1 MIFKQI
7 TKVKQVT
14 KVQHLTTVQQ
24 LTKLFSLTSALA
36 LTSVAL
42 STAFMPY
49 AAADVLKGGV
59 LQEDQYKNSTPG
71 LNRKDIQGDPFSES
85 ASSSGSPVDQ
95 MLELPPGAMD
105 MGGLRAPAP
114 PKKPMSG
121 NVQDAGGDFNGQKMM
136 PVQEDIPPPQQ
147 QPRQPNLQG
156 GSQANRSNDP
166 DGGSAEMQLLWDAW
180 HKRVAE
186 SIFTRFNSLAQ
197 MAFKHSPPLACQ
209 VSYMVARDGR
219 VGNVQVL
226 QKSSNPIFNTMLLG
240 VINSMNGN
248 PVLEYPPNSRRQFVE
263 KTGTFTWNYG
273 QQGFKYTTGDQER
286 IQQQRNQQGQN
297 NNMQNNGMQQ
307 MRQPNQMMQQNNMQ
321 QMRPPNQMMQQNNM
335 QQMQNNGMQ
344 QMRQPNQMMQ
354 QMQQPMQMMQQM
366 FR

>member
-7 TKVKQVT
+7 TKVKQMT
-14 KVQHLTTVQQ
+14 KVKQI
-24 LTKLFSLTSALA
+24 TKLFSFTIALA
-36 LTSVAL
+36 LA
-42 STAFMPY
+42 STAHLPY
-49 AAADVLKGGV
+49 ASADVLKGGV

-71 LNRKDIQGDPFSES
+71 LTRTDIQGDPFSEG
-85 ASSSGSPVDQ
+85 ASTNNGPVDQ

-105 MGGLRAPAP
+105 VGRLRAPVP
-114 PKKPMSG
+114 QTKPMSG
-121 NVQDAGGDFNGQKMM
+121 NIQDSGGDFNGQKMM
-136 PVQEDIPPPQQ
+136 PVREDTPPPPQ
-147 QPRQPNLQG
+147 RQPNLQSG
-156 GSQANRSNDP
+156 TQANRNDP
-166 DGGSAEMQLLWDAW
+166 DSGSAEMQLLWDAW

-297 NNMQNNGMQQ
+297 NGMQQ
-307 MRQPNQMMQQNNMQ
+307 MRQPNIMQQNNMQ
-321 QMRPPNQMMQQNNM
+321 QKQNNGM
-335 QQMQNNGMQ
+335 QQMQNNNN

>member
-1 MIFKQI
+1 MIFKQL
-7 TKVKQVT
+7 TKFKQI
-14 KVQHLTTVQQ
+14 
-24 LTKLFSLTSALA
+24 TKLFSLTAALA
-36 LTSVAL
+36 LTSI
-42 STAFMPY
+42 SFMPY

-59 LQEDQYKNSTPG
+59 LQEDQVKNSPKG
-71 LNRKDIQGDPFSES
+71 IDRKDIPGDPFSES
-85 ASSSGSPVDQ
+85 ASSSPVDQ

-105 MGGLRAPAP
+105 FGGMRAPAP

-121 NVQDAGGDFNGQKMM
+121 NIQDSGGDFNGQKMM
-136 PVQEDIPPPQQ
+136 PVQEDPPYTPPPQQ
-147 QPRQPNLQG
+147 RPPNLQG
-156 GSQANRSNDP
+156 GAQGGRSNDP

-209 VSYMVARDGR
+209 VSYVVARDGR

-286 IQQQRNQQGQN
+286 IQQQRNQPG
-297 NNMQNNGMQQ
+297 NNMQN
-307 MRQPNQMMQQNNMQ
+307 
-321 QMRPPNQMMQQNNM
+321 NNM
-335 QQMQNNGMQ
+335 QQMQQNNNMQ

-354 QMQQPMQMMQQM
+354 QMQNNNMQQMRQPNQMQQPMQMMQQM
-366 FR
+366 QQMFR

>member
-7 TKVKQVT
+7 TKVKP
-14 KVQHLTTVQQ
+14 LTR
-24 LTKLFSLTSALA
+24 LFSLTAALA
-36 LTSVAL
+36 LTSVAI

-59 LQEDQYKNSTPG
+59 LQEDQFKNSPKG
-71 LNRKDIQGDPFSES
+71 IDRKDIQGDPFSES
-85 ASSSGSPVDQ
+85 ANTSPVDQ
-95 MLELPPGAMD
+95 MLELPPGAGD
-105 MGGLRAPAP
+105 FGGLRAPAP

-121 NVQDAGGDFNGQKMM
+121 NAQDSGGDFNGQKMM
-136 PVQEDIPPPQQ
+136 PVQEDTPPPQQ
-147 QPRQPNLQG
+147 PQRQPNLQSG
-156 GSQANRSNDP
+156 TQSNRSNDP

-286 IQQQRNQQGQN
+286 IQQQRQN

-307 MRQPNQMMQQNNMQ
+307 MQNNNNMQQMRQPNQMMQNNMQ
-321 QMRPPNQMMQQNNM
+321 QMRQPNQMMQNNNM
-335 QQMQNNGMQ
+335 QQMQNNNNQ

>member
-7 TKVKQVT
+7 TKVKP
-14 KVQHLTTVQQ
+14 LTR
-24 LTKLFSLTSALA
+24 LFSLTAALA
-36 LTSVAL
+36 LTSVAI

-59 LQEDQYKNSTPG
+59 LQEDQYKNSPKG
-71 LNRKDIQGDPFSES
+71 IDRKDIQGDPFSES
-85 ASSSGSPVDQ
+85 ANTSPVDQ
-95 MLELPPGAMD
+95 MLELPPGGMD
-105 MGGLRAPAP
+105 IGGMRAPAP

-121 NVQDAGGDFNGQKMM
+121 NVEDGGGDFNGQKMM
-136 PVQEDIPPPQQ
+136 PVQEDTPPPQQ
-147 QPRQPNLQG
+147 PQRPPNLQSG
-156 GSQANRSNDP
+156 TQANRSNDP

-297 NNMQNNGMQQ
+297 NGMQQMQNNNMQQ
-307 MRQPNQMMQQNNMQ
+307 MRQPNQMMQNNNMQ
-321 QMRPPNQMMQQNNM
+321 QMRQPNQMMQNNNMQNNNM
-335 QQMQNNGMQ
+335 QQMQNNNNQ

>member
-1 MIFKQI
+1 MIFKQL
-7 TKVKQVT
+7 TKFKQI
-14 KVQHLTTVQQ
+14 
-24 LTKLFSLTSALA
+24 TKLFSLTAALA
-36 LTSVAL
+36 LTST
-42 STAFMPY
+42 SFMPY

-71 LNRKDIQGDPFSES
+71 LNRNDIQGDPFREG
-85 ASSSGSPVDQ
+85 ASSNNGPVDQ
-95 MLELPPGAMD
+95 MLELPPGGMD
-105 MGGLRAPAP
+105 IGGLRAPAP
-114 PKKPMSG
+114 QKKPMSG
-121 NVQDAGGDFNGQKMM
+121 NAQDSGGDFNGQKMM
-136 PVQEDIPPPQQ
+136 PVQEDPPYTPPPQQ
-147 QPRQPNLQG
+147 RPPNLQG
-156 GSQANRSNDP
+156 GAQGGRSNDP

-286 IQQQRNQQGQN
+286 IQQQRNQPGNNMQN
-297 NNMQNNGMQQ
+297 NNMQQMQNNSMQQ
-307 MRQPNQMMQQNNMQ
+307 MRQPNQMMQN
-321 QMRPPNQMMQQNNM
+321 NNM
-335 QQMQNNGMQ
+335 QQMQNNNMQ
-344 QMRQPNQMMQ
+344 QMRQPN

-366 FR
+366 QQMFR

>member
-7 TKVKQVT
+7 TKVKP
-14 KVQHLTTVQQ
+14 LTR
-24 LTKLFSLTSALA
+24 LFSLTAALA
-36 LTSVAL
+36 LTSVAI

-59 LQEDQYKNSTPG
+59 LQEDQLKKNIP
-71 LNRKDIQGDPFSES
+71 LNRGDMQGDPFREG
-85 ASSSGSPVDQ
+85 ANTDGPVDQ
-95 MLELPPGAMD
+95 MLELPPGGMD

-121 NVQDAGGDFNGQKMM
+121 NAQDSGGDFNGQKMM
-136 PVQEDIPPPQQ
+136 PVQEDTPPPQQ
-147 QPRQPNLQG
+147 PQRQPNLQSG
-156 GSQANRSNDP
+156 TQSNRSNDP

-286 IQQQRNQQGQN
+286 IQQQRQN

-307 MRQPNQMMQQNNMQ
+307 MQNNNNMQQMRQPNQMMQNNMQ
-321 QMRPPNQMMQQNNM
+321 QMRQPNQMMQNNNM
-335 QQMQNNGMQ
+335 QQMQNNNNQ

>member
-7 TKVKQVT
+7 TKVKP
-14 KVQHLTTVQQ
+14 LTR
-24 LTKLFSLTSALA
+24 LFSLTAALA
-36 LTSVAL
+36 LTSVAI

-71 LNRKDIQGDPFSES
+71 LNRKDIPGDPFSES
-85 ASSSGSPVDQ
+85 ANTSPVDQ
-95 MLELPPGAMD
+95 MLEAPPGAMD

-121 NVQDAGGDFNGQKMM
+121 NIQDSGGDFNGQKMM
-136 PVQEDIPPPQQ
+136 PVQEDTPPPQQ
-147 QPRQPNLQG
+147 PQRPPNLQSG
-156 GSQANRSNDP
+156 TQANRSNDP

-286 IQQQRNQQGQN
+286 IQQQRQQGQN
-297 NNMQNNGMQQ
+297 NGMQQMQNNNMQQ

-321 QMRPPNQMMQQNNM
+321 NNNM
-335 QQMQNNGMQ
+335 QQMQNNNMQ

>member
-1 MIFKQI
+1 MIFKQL
-7 TKVKQVT
+7 TKFKQI
-14 KVQHLTTVQQ
+14 
-24 LTKLFSLTSALA
+24 TKLFSLTAA
-36 LTSVAL
+36 LTLTSA
-42 STAFMPY
+42 SFMPY

-59 LQEDQYKNSTPG
+59 LQEDQYKNNTPG
-71 LNRKDIQGDPFSES
+71 LNRNDIQGDPFREGANSNS
-85 ASSSGSPVDQ
+85 SPVDQ
-95 MLELPPGAMD
+95 MLEPPPGAMD
-105 MGGLRAPAP
+105 FGGMRAPAP

-121 NVQDAGGDFNGQKMM
+121 NVEDSGGDFNGQKMM
-136 PVQEDIPPPQQ
+136 PVQEDIPQQPPPQRPLSASAQ
-147 QPRQPNLQG
+147 SGRG
-156 GSQANRSNDP
+156 NDP
-166 DGGSAEMQLLWDAW
+166 DGSSAEMQLLWDAW

-186 SIFTRFNSLAQ
+186 AIFTRFNSLAQ

-286 IQQQRNQQGQN
+286 IQQQRNQPGNNMQN
-297 NNMQNNGMQQ
+297 NNMQQMQNNNMQQ
-307 MRQPNQMMQQNNMQ
+307 MRQPNQMMQNN
-321 QMRPPNQMMQQNNM
+321 N
-335 QQMQNNGMQ
+335 MQ
-344 QMRQPNQMMQ
+344 QMRQPN

-366 FR
+366 QQMFR

>member
-1 MIFKQI
+1 MIFKQL
-7 TKVKQVT
+7 TKFKQI
-14 KVQHLTTVQQ
+14 
-24 LTKLFSLTSALA
+24 TKLFSLTAALA
-36 LTSVAL
+36 LTSA
-42 STAFMPY
+42 SFMPS
-49 AAADVLKGGV
+49 ASADVLKGGV
-59 LQEDQYKNSTPG
+59 LQEDQIKNSPKG
-71 LNRKDIQGDPFSES
+71 IDRKDIPGDPFSES
-85 ASSSGSPVDQ
+85 ASSSPVDQ
-95 MLELPPGAMD
+95 MLEPPPGAMD
-105 MGGLRAPAP
+105 FGGMRAPAP

-121 NVQDAGGDFNGQKMM
+121 NIQDSGGDFNGQKMM
-136 PVQEDIPPPQQ
+136 PMPEDIPQQPPPQRPLNAGAQ
-147 QPRQPNLQG
+147 SG
-156 GSQANRSNDP
+156 RSNDP
-166 DGGSAEMQLLWDAW
+166 DGSSAEMQLLWDAW

-186 SIFTRFNSLAQ
+186 AIFTRFNSLAQ

-286 IQQQRNQQGQN
+286 IQQQRQN
-297 NNMQNNGMQQ
+297 NN
-307 MRQPNQMMQQNNMQ
+307 
-321 QMRPPNQMMQQNNM
+321 MQQNNM
-335 QQMQNNGMQ
+335 QQMQNNNMQ

-354 QMQQPMQMMQQM
+354 QMQNNNMQQMRQPNQMQQPMQMMQQM
-366 FR
+366 QQMFR

>member
-7 TKVKQVT
+7 TKVKQ
-14 KVQHLTTVQQ
+14 LTR
-24 LTKLFSLTSALA
+24 LFSLTAALA
-36 LTSVAL
+36 LTSVAI

-59 LQEDQYKNSTPG
+59 LQEDQFKNSPKG
-71 LNRKDIQGDPFSES
+71 IDRKDIQGDPFSES
-85 ASSSGSPVDQ
+85 ANTSPVDQ
-95 MLELPPGAMD
+95 MLELPPGGMD

-121 NVQDAGGDFNGQKMM
+121 NAQDSGGDFNGQKMM
-136 PVQEDIPPPQQ
+136 PVQEDTPPPQQ
-147 QPRQPNLQG
+147 PQRQPNLQSG
-156 GSQANRSNDP
+156 TQSNRSNDP

-286 IQQQRNQQGQN
+286 IQQQRQN

-307 MRQPNQMMQQNNMQ
+307 MQNNNNMQQMRQPNQMMQNNMQ
-321 QMRPPNQMMQQNNM
+321 QMRQPNQMMQNNNM
-335 QQMQNNGMQ
+335 QQMQNNNNQ

>member
-1 MIFKQI
+1 MIFKQ
-7 TKVKQVT
+7 
-14 KVQHLTTVQQ
+14 
-24 LTKLFSLTSALA
+24 LTKFKRITNLFSLTAALA
-36 LTSVAL
+36 LTSA
-42 STAFMPY
+42 SFMPY

-59 LQEDQYKNSTPG
+59 LQEDQYKNSPKG
-71 LNRKDIQGDPFSES
+71 IDRSDIQGDPFREG
-85 ASSSGSPVDQ
+85 ASNNDGPVDQ
-95 MLELPPGAMD
+95 MLELPPGAGD
-105 MGGLRAPAP
+105 FGGLRAPAP

-121 NVQDAGGDFNGQKMM
+121 NIQDSGGDFNGQKMM
-136 PVQEDIPPPQQ
+136 PVHEDPPYTPPPQQ
-147 QPRQPNLQG
+147 RQPNLQG
-156 GSQANRSNDP
+156 GAQGGRSNDP

-286 IQQQRNQQGQN
+286 IQQQRNQSG
-297 NNMQNNGMQQ
+297 NNMQN
-307 MRQPNQMMQQNNMQ
+307 
-321 QMRPPNQMMQQNNM
+321 NNM
-335 QQMQNNGMQ
+335 QQMQNNNMQ

-354 QMQQPMQMMQQM
+354 QMQNNNMQQMRQPNQMQQPMQMMQQM
-366 FR
+366 QQMFR

>member
-1 MIFKQI
+1 
-7 TKVKQVT
+7 
-14 KVQHLTTVQQ
+14 
-24 LTKLFSLTSALA
+24 
-36 LTSVAL
+36 
-42 STAFMPY
+42 
-49 AAADVLKGGV
+49 
-59 LQEDQYKNSTPG
+59 
-71 LNRKDIQGDPFSES
+71 
-85 ASSSGSPVDQ
+85 
-95 MLELPPGAMD
+95 
-105 MGGLRAPAP
+105 
-114 PKKPMSG
+114 
-121 NVQDAGGDFNGQKMM
+121 
-136 PVQEDIPPPQQ
+136 
-147 QPRQPNLQG
+147 
-156 GSQANRSNDP
+156 
-166 DGGSAEMQLLWDAW
+166 MQLLWDAW

-286 IQQQRNQQGQN
+286 IQQQRNQPGNNMQN
-297 NNMQNNGMQQ
+297 NNMQQMQNNNMQQ
-307 MRQPNQMMQQNNMQ
+307 MRQPNQMMQN
-321 QMRPPNQMMQQNNM
+321 NNM
-335 QQMQNNGMQ
+335 QQMQNNNMQ
-344 QMRQPNQMMQ
+344 QMRQPN

-366 FR
+366 QQMFR

>member
-1 MIFKQI
+1 MIFKQS
-7 TKVKQVT
+7 TKAN
-14 KVQHLTTVQQ
+14 Q
-24 LTKLFSLTSALA
+24 LTKFFSLTLA
-36 LTSVAL
+36 LGLICLASSPAI
-42 STAFMPY
+42 AGN
-49 AAADVLKGGV
+49 VLQGGV
-59 LQEDQYKNSTPG
+59 LQEDQYKNNNQG

-85 ASSSGSPVDQ
+85 ASSNGNPVDE
-95 MLELPPGAMD
+95 MLQLPPGNMD
-105 MGGLRAPAP
+105 MAALRPPAP

-121 NVQDAGGDFNGQKMM
+121 SAQDSGNDFNGKNMA
-136 PVQEDIPPPQQ
+136 PIPEEMPQQ
-147 QPRQPNLQG
+147 QQQPPQRLNGNTQN
-156 GSQANRSNDP
+156 NRNDP
-166 DGGSAEMQLLWDAW
+166 DSGSAEMQLLWDAW

-186 SIFTRFNSLAQ
+186 AIFTRFNSLAQ

-240 VINSMNGN
+240 VINSMNNN

-286 IQQQRNQQGQN
+286 IQQQRGQGQN
-297 NNMQNNGMQQ
+297 NNMQNNNMQPMQNQ
-307 MRQPNQMMQQNNMQ
+307 MRQPNQMMQQNNGNQ
-321 QMRPPNQMMQQNNM
+321 QM
-335 QQMQNNGMQ
+335 NNGMQ
-344 QMRQPNQMMQ
+344 QMRQ

>member
-7 TKVKQVT
+7 TKVKQ
-14 KVQHLTTVQQ
+14 LTR
-24 LTKLFSLTSALA
+24 FSLTAALALSCA
-36 LTSVAL
+36 LTSVYA
-42 STAFMPY
+42 PY
-49 AAADVLKGGV
+49 ASADVLKGGV
-59 LQEDQYKNSTPG
+59 LQEDLYKNSPSG
-71 LNRKDIQGDPFSES
+71 LNRNDIQGDPFSEG
-85 ASSSGSPVDQ
+85 ASKSDGPVDQ
-95 MLELPPGAMD
+95 MLELPPGGMD

-114 PKKPMSG
+114 PKRPMSG
-121 NVQDAGGDFNGQKMM
+121 NVQDGGGNFNGQKMM
-136 PVQEDIPPPQQ
+136 PMPEETPPPP
-147 QPRQPNLQG
+147 PRQPNLQSG
-156 GSQANRSNDP
+156 TQANRNDP
-166 DGGSAEMQLLWDAW
+166 DSGSAEMQLLWDAW

-297 NNMQNNGMQQ
+297 NGMQQ

-321 QMRPPNQMMQQNNM
+321 QMQNNGM
-335 QQMQNNGMQ
+335 QQMQNNNN

>member
-7 TKVKQVT
+7 TKVKRMT
-14 KVQHLTTVQQ
+14 KVKQV
-24 LTKLFSLTSALA
+24 TKLFSLTIALA
-36 LTSVAL
+36 LA
-42 STAFMPY
+42 STAHLPY
-49 AAADVLKGGV
+49 ASADVLKGGV
-59 LQEDQYKNSTPG
+59 LQEDQLKNSPSG
-71 LNRKDIQGDPFSES
+71 LTRTDIPGDPFSEG
-85 ASSSGSPVDQ
+85 ASKSDGPVDE
-95 MLELPPGAMD
+95 MLALPPGGMD

-114 PKKPMSG
+114 PKRMSG
-121 NVQDAGGDFNGQKMM
+121 NAQDGGGNFNGQKMVPM
-136 PVQEDIPPPQQ
+136 PEETPPPPQ
-147 QPRQPNLQG
+147 RRPNLESGAQ
-156 GSQANRSNDP
+156 SNRNDP
-166 DGGSAEMQLLWDAW
+166 DSGSAEMQLLWDAW

-226 QKSSNPIFNTMLLG
+226 QKSSNVMFNTMLLG

-297 NNMQNNGMQQ
+297 NGMQQ
-307 MRQPNQMMQQNNMQ
+307 MRQPNQMMQQNNG
-321 QMRPPNQMMQQNNM
+321 M

-344 QMRQPNQMMQ
+344 QMQNNNNQMRQPNQMMQ

>member
-7 TKVKQVT
+7 TNVKQVT
-14 KVQHLTTVQQ
+14 KVQQ
-24 LTKLFSLTSALA
+24 LTKFFSLTAALA
-36 LTSVAL
+36 LTSIAM

-71 LNRKDIQGDPFSES
+71 LNRKDIEGDPFSES
-85 ASSSGSPVDQ
+85 ASSSGGPVDQ

-147 QPRQPNLQG
+147 QPRQPNLQ
-156 GSQANRSNDP
+156 SATQANRSNDP

-297 NNMQNNGMQQ
+297 NNMQQMQNNMQQ
-307 MRQPNQMMQQNNMQ
+307 MRQPNQMMQNNNMQ
-321 QMRPPNQMMQQNNM
+321 NNNM
-335 QQMQNNGMQ
+335 QQMQNNN